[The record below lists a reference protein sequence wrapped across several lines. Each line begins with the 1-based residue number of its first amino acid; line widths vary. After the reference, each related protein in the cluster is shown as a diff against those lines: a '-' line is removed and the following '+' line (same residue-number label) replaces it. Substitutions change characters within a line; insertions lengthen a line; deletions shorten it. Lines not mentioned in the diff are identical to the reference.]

1 MSNNGLNYKKEL
13 ESAAKS
19 MILIHDPR
27 LLMRIIVR
35 MIVQKVGVKHT
46 GILLYDNEKDT
57 YILTVSVGV
66 SGLKVPAGFA
76 RMDSDNPLIRF
87 FREGFDKKIF
97 GERLLETARLKDELS
112 VRKHRGETT
121 AMLKKI
127 SYQMEIFDTAA
138 CIPSFF
144 RDPSSLK
151 DILMGVLLLGE
162 KKNNAGFKQDELDF
176 FAALASD
183 VAMALRNAQL
193 FKELKQELEN
203 RQSLFYHT
211 TTALAAAID
220 AKDSYTHGHINRVI
234 RYSQLLGEE
243 IKRRRGLSGH
253 FMENLRL
260 ASLLHDIGKIG
271 TPEKL
276 LNKPLG
282 LTIGEFKIIQQHPID
297 GVRILQSIK
306 ELSEI
311 IPGVKYHHERYDGK
325 GYPDGLKGNQIPL
338 LASIISCADAFDA
351 MTIDRPY
358 RKALTK
364 EQAIAEIERGCGSQ
378 FDPLVAKAAIK
389 VFSHLKE

>member
-1 MSNNGLNYKKEL
+1 MRNRALNYKKEL

-27 LLMRIIVR
+27 VLMKIIVR
-35 MIVQKVGVKHT
+35 MIVRRVGVKHT
-46 GILLYDNEKDT
+46 GILLYDHDKDT
-57 YILTVSVGV
+57 YILTVSGGM

-87 FREGFDKKIF
+87 FREGFDKKLF
-97 GERLLETARLKDELS
+97 GERILEIARLKNELAG
-112 VRKHRGETT
+112 RKHRGDT
-121 AMLKKI
+121 AEMLKKI
-127 SYQMEIFDTAA
+127 SYQMEMFETVA

-144 RDPSSLK
+144 RDPSTLK
-151 DILMGVLLLGE
+151 DMLMGVLLLGE
-162 KKNNAGFKQDELDF
+162 KQNNSRFKQDELDF

-193 FKELKQELEN
+193 FKDLRQELQN
-203 RQSLFYHT
+203 RQNLFYNT
-211 TTALAAAID
+211 TKAMAMAIE

-234 RYSQLLGEE
+234 EYSLMIGEE
-243 IKRRRGLSGH
+243 IKRMKGLDGH

-276 LNKPLG
+276 LNKPSG
-282 LTIGEFKIIQQHPID
+282 LTIGEFKIVQQHPSD
-297 GVRILQSIK
+297 GVRILESIK

-325 GYPDGLKGNQIPL
+325 GYPEGLKGKQIPL

-351 MTIDRPY
+351 MTTDRPY
-358 RKALTK
+358 RKALSRD
-364 EQAIAEIERGCGSQ
+364 QAIAELSRGCGSQ
-378 FDPLVAKAAIK
+378 FDPQVAKAAIK
-389 VFSHLKE
+389 VFSRLKE

>member
-13 ESAAKS
+13 EAAAKS

-27 LLMRIIVR
+27 VLMRIIVR

-57 YILTVSVGV
+57 YILTVSGGM

-87 FREGFDKKIF
+87 FREGFDKKLF
-97 GERLLETARLKDELS
+97 GERLLETARLKAELAQ
-112 VRKHRGETT
+112 RNHRADAGE
-121 AMLKKI
+121 MLKKI
-127 SYQMEIFDTAA
+127 SYQMEMFDTVA

-144 RDPSSLK
+144 RDPTSSK

-162 KKNNAGFKQDELDF
+162 KKNNSRFKQDELDF

-193 FKELKQELEN
+193 FKELNQELQN

-211 TTALAAAID
+211 ITALAAAID
-220 AKDSYTHGHINRVI
+220 AKDKYTHGHINRVI
-234 RYSQLLGEE
+234 RYSLLIGEE
-243 IKRRRGLSGH
+243 IKRRRGLNGH

-276 LNKPLG
+276 LNKPTG
-282 LTIGEFKIIQQHPID
+282 LTVGEWNRIQQHPLD
-297 GVRILQSIK
+297 GVKILQSIK

-325 GYPDGLKGNQIPL
+325 GYPEGLKGKQIPL

-351 MTIDRPY
+351 MTTDRPY
-358 RKALTK
+358 RKALSK

-378 FDPLVAKAAIK
+378 FDPLVAKVAIR
-389 VFSHLKE
+389 VFSRLTE